1 MENKLSYIDK
11 IKTAKARTRVISTL
25 RSEELREYLAKK
37 TDEERNAVI
46 KNLPDKLKVQCI
58 YDGILSKEEVDTII
72 LDLKDINVI
81 LELQPEY
88 LKVWRQYGDA
98 QVISENID
106 IFMQKEQNLNKDDI
120 QARTEILSRM
130 YQKNHRIY
138 NTINFDLLDE
148 RYIKRFGEDK
158 INQFASFPKQQE
170 MLLALGSRED
180 FSLDI
185 LAKCIEEHNDD
196 NTWTRTS

>member
-11 IKTAKARTRVISTL
+11 IKTAKARTKVISTL
-25 RSEELREYLAKK
+25 RSEELRDYLAQK
-37 TDEERNAVI
+37 TDEEKNEII
-46 KNLPDKLKVQCI
+46 KNLPNKL
-58 YDGILSKEEVDTII
+58 
-72 LDLKDINVI
+72 
-81 LELQPEY
+81 LELSPEY

-170 MLLALGSRED
+170 MLLTLGSRED